1 MNSQYRNLPSV
12 VNRNIPPSNE
22 IFPLYNGGME
32 NESLQKIVERI
43 YIRLDVIGESAKTV
57 SLKAKQ
63 SGGYISDL
71 KATATGRK
79 PGKGLT
85 TVSLMAILKE
95 LKTTPNWILTG
106 ADPQCDDAGSLLP
119 GFVAP
124 TPPKP
129 SNVAND
135 DDLLEK
141 AIRLT
146 DEYLKMTFKGEET
159 SQDKK
164 VRMISRFAKAI
175 KNGEI

>member
-22 IFPLYNGGME
+22 IFPHYNRDME

-43 YIRLDVIGESAKTV
+43 DIRLDVIGESAKTV
-57 SLKAKQ
+57 SLRAKQ
-63 SGGYISDL
+63 GGGYISDL

-95 LKTTPNWILTG
+95 LKTTPNWVLTG
-106 ADPQCDDAGSLLP
+106 NDPQCDEAGNILP
-119 GFVAP
+119 GFEVLAL
-124 TPPKP
+124 PPP
-129 SNVAND
+129 PNDADD

-164 VRMISRFAKAI
+164 IRMISRFAKAI